1 MGQVNAMSDRLI
13 PRRAL
18 ASVSDKT
25 GLVDFLHHIKG
36 VELLSTGGTAGV
48 LREAGL
54 SVIEVADYTGSP
66 EILGGRVKT
75 LHPRIHGGILSRRT
89 PDDKRDLE
97 RIGTVE
103 IDLVVVNLYPF
114 RETVSAGASPEEVLG
129 QIDIGGVALL
139 RAAAKN
145 FDHVVALCDPADYG
159 TVLAELDE
167 GGVTPERRRSLAAKA
182 FAHTAAYD
190 AAITGYLAGGNDLP
204 ELYIAAYRRER
215 ELRYGENPHQP
226 AALYLPLGE
235 GGGLGA
241 AEQLSGKP
249 LSFNNYWDL
258 SAAWNAVCDFDEPTA
273 VIVKHTNPCGLAS
286 APTLSRAYGLA
297 LEGDPMSAFGSIVA
311 LNRTV
316 DPATAELIHGTR
328 FVECVAAPDYTPGV
342 LELLKKKSQRRL
354 LALGAPEPS
363 RGLEGRFI
371 PGGLLLQGADDEW
384 SAEERVV
391 TERTP
396 TEQEWSALRF
406 AWRAVK
412 HVKSNAV
419 VLARREADG
428 SRWLVGVG
436 AGQMSRVDSAHIAVR
451 KAGGRVDGSVAASDA
466 FFPMPDGVEKLTGA
480 GVTAIIQPGGSKGDE
495 AAVEAANGAG
505 AAMVFTGTRHFRH

>member
-1 MGQVNAMSDRLI
+1 MSDRLI

-18 ASVSDKT
+18 TSVSDKT
-25 GLVDFLHHIKG
+25 GLVDFLHHLKG
-36 VELLSTGGTAGV
+36 VELLSTGGTAAV

-89 PDDKRDLE
+89 ADDQRDLE

-114 RETVSAGASPEEVLG
+114 AETVARGAAFEEAVE

-145 FDHVVALCDPADYG
+145 FDHVVTLCDPADYP
-159 TVLAELDE
+159 TVLEEINA
-167 GGVTPERRRSLAAKA
+167 GGVTRERRLELAAKV

-190 AAITGYLAGGNDLP
+190 AAITGYLTRGEGLP
-204 ELYIAAYRRER
+204 ELYIAAFRKAR

-226 AALYLPLGE
+226 AALYVSLAG
-235 GGGLGA
+235 GGGLAA
-241 AEQLSGKP
+241 AEPLSGKA
-249 LSFNNYWDL
+249 LSFNNYWDIA
-258 SAAWNAVCDFDEPTA
+258 SAWNAVCDFSNPTA
-273 VIVKHTNPCGLAS
+273 AVVKHTNPCGLAE
-286 APTLSRAYGLA
+286 APTLKRAYELA
-297 LEGDPMSAFGSIVA
+297 LEGDPLSAFGCIVA
-311 LNRTV
+311 LNRTLDDETGRLV
-316 DPATAELIHGTR
+316 HDTR
-328 FVECVAAPDYTPGV
+328 FIECAVAPDYAPGV
-342 LELLKKKSQRRL
+342 LDLLIKKSQRRFI
-354 LALGAPEPS
+354 ALGPPEPPT
-363 RGLEGRFI
+363 GLEGRFI
-371 PGGLLLQGADDEW
+371 PGGLLLQGVDDETA
-384 SAEERVV
+384 SEHRVV
-391 TERTP
+391 TKRAP
-396 TEQEWSALRF
+396 TEEEWAALKF

-419 VLARREADG
+419 VLARREPDG
-428 SRWLVGVG
+428 ACWLVGVG
-436 AGQMSRVDSAHIAVR
+436 AGQMSRVDSAVIAVR
-451 KAGGRVDGSVAASDA
+451 KAEGRTRGSVAASDA
-466 FFPMPDGVEKLTGA
+466 FFPMPDGVETLTDK

-495 AAVEAANGAG
+495 AAIEAADRAG

>member
-1 MGQVNAMSDRLI
+1 MSDRLI

-25 GLVDFLHHIKG
+25 GLVDFLHRLKG
-36 VELLSTGGTAGV
+36 VELLSTGGTAAV

-89 PDDKRDLE
+89 EDDQRDLE

-114 RETVSAGASPEEVLG
+114 AETVARGAATQEAIE

-145 FDHVVALCDPADYG
+145 FNHVVTLCDPADYP
-159 TVLAELDE
+159 VILEEINA
-167 GGVTPERRRSLAAKA
+167 GGVTLELRRDLAAKT
-182 FAHTAAYD
+182 FAHTASYD
-190 AAITGYLAGGNDLP
+190 AAITSYLTRGEGLP
-204 ELYIAAYRRER
+204 ELFIAAYRKGR

-226 AALYLPLGE
+226 AALYVPLA
-235 GGGLGA
+235 GGRGLA
-241 AEQLSGKP
+241 SAEPLSGKT
-249 LSFNNYWDL
+249 LSFNNYTDIA
-258 SAAWNAVCDFDEPTA
+258 SAWNAVCDFSSPAAA
-273 VIVKHTNPCGLAS
+273 VVKHTNPCGLAEAS
-286 APTLSRAYGLA
+286 TLERAYELA
-297 LEGDPMSAFGSIVA
+297 LEGDPLSAFGSIVA

-316 DPATAELIHGTR
+316 DAKTAALVHDTR
-328 FVECVAAPDYTPGV
+328 FIECAVAPDYAPGV
-342 LELLKKKSQRRL
+342 LDLLIKKSQRRFI
-354 LALGAPEPS
+354 ALGAPESPT
-363 RGLEGRFI
+363 GLEGRFI
-371 PGGLLLQGADDEW
+371 PGGLLLQRPDDET
-384 SAEERVV
+384 SREERVV
-391 TERTP
+391 TKRTP
-396 TEQEWSALRF
+396 TEDEWAALRF

-419 VLARREADG
+419 VLARREPDG
-428 SRWLVGVG
+428 ACWLVGVG
-436 AGQMSRVDSAHIAVR
+436 AGQPSRVDSAFIAVR
-451 KAGGRVDGSVAASDA
+451 KAEARLRLGTRGSVAASDA
-466 FFPMPDGVEKLTGA
+466 FFPMPDGVETLTSA
-480 GVTAIIQPGGSKGDE
+480 CVTAIIQPGGSKGDE
-495 AAVEAANGAG
+495 AAIEVADRAG

>member
-1 MGQVNAMSDRLI
+1 MDDRLI

-18 ASVSDKT
+18 VSVSDKT
-25 GLVDFLHHIKG
+25 GLVEFLHRLRG

-89 PDDKRDLE
+89 EDDQRDLE

-114 RETVSAGASPEEVLG
+114 AETVARGAAPEEAVE

-145 FDHVVALCDPADYG
+145 FNHVVTLCDPGDYPA
-159 TVLAELDE
+159 VLEEIAA
-167 GGVTPERRRSLAAKA
+167 GGVPLERRRELAAKV

-190 AAITGYLAGGNDLP
+190 AAITGYLTRGEGLP
-204 ELYIAAYRRER
+204 GLYIAAYRKGR

-226 AALYLPLGE
+226 AALYVSLAG
-235 GGGLGA
+235 GGGLA
-241 AEQLSGKP
+241 SADPLSGKA
-249 LSFNNYWDL
+249 LSFNNYWDIA
-258 SAAWNAVCDFDEPTA
+258 SAWRAVCDLDGPAA
-273 VIVKHTNPCGLAS
+273 VVVKHTNPCGLAE
-286 APTLSRAYGLA
+286 APTLERAYGLA
-297 LEGDPMSAFGSIVA
+297 LEGDPLSAFGCIVA

-316 DPATAELIHGTR
+316 DAGTAELIHGTR
-328 FVECVAAPDYTPGV
+328 FVECAVAPDYAPGV
-342 LELLKKKSQRRL
+342 LELLTKKSQRRF
-354 LALGAPEPS
+354 LALGRPEPPA
-363 RGLEGRFI
+363 GPEGRFI
-371 PGGLLLQGADDEW
+371 PGGLLLQGPDDEW

-391 TERTP
+391 TKRTP
-396 TEQEWSALRF
+396 TEEEWAALKF

-419 VLARREADG
+419 VLACREPDG
-428 SRWLVGVG
+428 ACWLVGVG
-436 AGQMSRVDSAHIAVR
+436 AGQMSRVDSAIIAVR
-451 KAGGRVDGSVAASDA
+451 KAGDRARGSVAASDA
-466 FFPMPDGVEKLTGA
+466 FFPMPDGVETLTA
-480 GVTAIIQPGGSKGDE
+480 KGVTAIIQPGGSKGDE
-495 AAVEAANGAG
+495 AAIEAADRAG
-505 AAMVFTGTRHFRH
+505 AAMVFTGTRHFKH

>member
-1 MGQVNAMSDRLI
+1 MSDRLT

-25 GLVDFLHHIKG
+25 GLVDFLHRLKG
-36 VELLSTGGTAGV
+36 VDLLSTGGTAGV

-89 PDDKRDLE
+89 VADKKDLE

-114 RETVSAGASPEEVLG
+114 AETVSSGAAPTEAVE

-145 FDHVVALCDPADYG
+145 FDHVITVCDPADYR
-159 TVLAELDE
+159 TVLEQITK
-167 GGVTPERRRSLAAKA
+167 GGVTLEHRRTLAAKA

-190 AAITGYLAGGNDLP
+190 AVITNYLIEDGGLP
-204 ELYIAAYRRER
+204 ELYITAYRKGR

-226 AALYLPLGE
+226 AALYLPIG
-235 GGGLGA
+235 GKGGLGA

-258 SAAWNAVCDFDEPTA
+258 SAACKAVCDFDGPAAA
-273 VIVKHTNPCGLAS
+273 VIKHTNPCGLAS
-286 APTLSRAYGLA
+286 ASTLERAYELA
-297 LEGDPMSAFGSIVA
+297 LEGDPMSAFGSVIA
-311 LNRTV
+311 LNRV
-316 DPATAELIHGTR
+316 IDKKTAELIHKTR
-328 FVECVAAPDYTPGV
+328 FIECAVAPDYAPGV
-342 LELLKKKSQRRL
+342 LDLLTRKKQRRFV
-354 LALGAPEPS
+354 ALDDTGSS
-363 RGLEGRFI
+363 RGFEGRFI
-371 PGGLLLQGADDEW
+371 PGGLLVQGVDDEW
-384 SAEERVV
+384 SAEERVA

-396 TEQEWSALRF
+396 TEREWSALRF

-419 VLARREADG
+419 VLARRVDDG
-428 SRWLVGVG
+428 SCWLVGVG
-436 AGQMSRVDSAHIAVR
+436 AGQMSRVDSAIIAVR
-451 KAGGRVDGSVAASDA
+451 KAGERASGSVAASDA
-466 FFPMPDGVEKLTGA
+466 FFPMPDGVEALTGA

-495 AAVEAANGAG
+495 AVVEAANRAG
-505 AAMVFTGTRHFRH
+505 AAMIFTGTRHFRH

>member
-1 MGQVNAMSDRLI
+1 MSDRLT

-25 GLVDFLHHIKG
+25 GLVDFLHRLKG

-89 PDDKRDLE
+89 VADKRDLE

-114 RETVSAGASPEEVLG
+114 AETGSSGADQMEAVE

-145 FDHVVALCDPADYG
+145 FDHVITVCDPADYQ
-159 TVLAELDE
+159 TVLEQITE
-167 GGVTPERRRSLAAKA
+167 GGVTLERRRALAAKA

-190 AAITGYLAGGNDLP
+190 AVITNYLTQDGGFP
-204 ELYIAAYRRER
+204 ELYITAYRKDR

-226 AALYLPLGE
+226 AALYLPIE
-235 GGGLGA
+235 GDGGLGA

-258 SAAWNAVCDFDEPTA
+258 SAAWKAVCDLDGPAAA
-273 VIVKHTNPCGLAS
+273 VIKHTNPCGLAS
-286 APTLSRAYGLA
+286 ASALERAYELA
-297 LEGDPMSAFGSIVA
+297 LEGDPVSAFGSVIA
-311 LNRTV
+311 FNRMI
-316 DPATAELIHGTR
+316 DNKTAERIHKTR
-328 FVECVAAPDYTPGV
+328 FIECAVAPDYAPGV
-342 LELLKKKSQRRL
+342 LDLLTKKKQRRFV
-354 LALGAPEPS
+354 ALGDTGS
-363 RGLEGRFI
+363 SHGFEGRFI
-371 PGGLLLQGADDEW
+371 PGGLLVQGVDDER

-391 TERTP
+391 TKRTP
-396 TEQEWSALRF
+396 TEREWWALRF

-419 VLARREADG
+419 VLARREEDG
-428 SRWLVGVG
+428 SCWLVGVG
-436 AGQMSRVDSAHIAVR
+436 AGQMSRVDSAIIAVR
-451 KAGGRVDGSVAASDA
+451 KAGERASGSVAASDA
-466 FFPMPDGVEKLTGA
+466 FFPMPDGVEVLTGA
-480 GVTAIIQPGGSKGDE
+480 GVTSIIQPGGSKGDE
-495 AAVEAANGAG
+495 AAVEAANRAG
-505 AAMVFTGTRHFRH
+505 IAMIFTGTRHFRH